1 MTSLT
6 AVPVSDM
13 MDMVVDS
20 DQAQATNYSYMFNFE
35 QVYIDVLCEYF
46 QELIEVWNFN
56 DIYISEKRKTF
67 EFILSLFSI
76 YVCLRKIFIWTSF
89 HNLCRRKIN

>member
-35 QVYIDVLCEYF
+35 QV
-46 QELIEVWNFN
+46 
-56 DIYISEKRKTF
+56 
-67 EFILSLFSI
+67 
-76 YVCLRKIFIWTSF
+76 
-89 HNLCRRKIN
+89 

>member
-56 DIYISEKRKTF
+56 NIYISEKKENIWIYPF
-67 EFILSLFSI
+67 FIFYL
-76 YVCLRKIFIWTSF
+76 CLPAQDIHLNQFP
-89 HNLCRRKIN
+89 